1 MVARRHDKGM
11 DTHLTLLNEDV
22 VTERELAMRHAGERA
37 AGRGGAAPIS
47 DYAAMT
53 GGHVTPGHGGAH
65 ARVEPAGRRA
75 RGLDLVVVSLFAVLA
90 AGFVSLVATTIR
102 L

>member
-1 MVARRHDKGM
+1 M

-22 VTERELAMRHAGERA
+22 VREREHAMRHANERA
-37 AGRGGAAPIS
+37 AGRADTAPIA
-47 DYAAMT
+47 DYAVMT
-53 GGHVTPGHGGAH
+53 GGHVTPGVDAGAQ
-65 ARVEPAGRRA
+65 RVEPAGRRA
-75 RGLDLVVVSLFAVLA
+75 HGLDLVVVTLFAVLA